1 MEHFEGY
8 IDKIIFRSEDT
19 GYTVMTGVQDG
30 AEITLVGT
38 VPGLE
43 PGEYIRA
50 DGRTSE
56 HQIYGTQFVIEHY
69 QSVTPQTKEAM
80 ERYLG
85 SGAIKG
91 IGAALAS
98 RIIRRFGDDTM
109 RVIAEEPERLSEIKG
124 ISERKAID
132 IAASVSSKRDMQ
144 DAVMFLQEYGV
155 SISLAG
161 KIYAQ
166 YGNKMYDIIRE
177 NPYKLAEDIEGVGFR
192 SCDEIARRAGIK
204 VDSDFRVA
212 SGILYALQLAES
224 NGHSYLPMEELTR
237 TAEDLLDFR
246 IPEIRNYLADLQ
258 INNKIVVKGTNVYR
272 SLLYYTELQVASRL
286 VNLNIVSDTYDDR
299 LEAEIDRITA
309 EEGIELDPLQR
320 EAVSIAANSG
330 LLVITGGP
338 GTGKTTTINTILRMF
353 SEEGKTILLAAPTGR
368 AAKRMSEAT
377 GWEARTIHRL
387 LEYQGR
393 PMDEKDAEKG
403 QKVPG
408 HFERNE
414 QNPLECD
421 VIIVDEMSMVD
432 IFLMNS
438 LLKAVTQGTRLI
450 LVGDANQLPSVGAGN
465 VLRDIIS
472 SDVIRVIRLKHIF
485 RQAAMSD
492 IVVNAHRINEGEPV
506 DLGKPSRD
514 FLFIRSMTPDR
525 IIASVTSLITDK
537 LPKYLKAEPLDLQ
550 VMTPQRKGLLG
561 VERLNHY
568 LQEKLN
574 PKSGRK
580 PEKELYGT
588 LFRLGDKV
596 MQIRN
601 DYNLIWEIRGKYG
614 IPVEKGEG
622 VFNGDIG
629 IVTEINTFAENLTVR
644 FDDRYVVYEFKQ
656 CENLDLAYAITIHKS
671 QGSEYPAVIIP
682 MYQGPQLLM
691 NRNLLYTAVTRAREC
706 VCLVG
711 DPQIFDRMLKNET
724 EARRYSSL
732 AERLRDIADGKT
744 EADVLA
750 GNDFD
755 AIDTNAVDTDED
767 IPFDID
773 E

>member
-56 HQIYGTQFVIEHY
+56 HQFYGTQFVIEHY

-132 IAASVSSKRDMQ
+132 IAAPVSPKRDMQ

-204 VDSDFRVA
+204 VGSVFRVA

-330 LLVITGGP
+330 LLGIRGGP
-338 GTGKTTTINTILRMF
+338 GTGKTSTINPNLRRV
-353 SEEGKTILLAAPTGR
+353 S
-368 AAKRMSEAT
+368 
-377 GWEARTIHRL
+377 
-387 LEYQGR
+387 
-393 PMDEKDAEKG
+393 
-403 QKVPG
+403 
-408 HFERNE
+408 
-414 QNPLECD
+414 
-421 VIIVDEMSMVD
+421 
-432 IFLMNS
+432 
-438 LLKAVTQGTRLI
+438 
-450 LVGDANQLPSVGAGN
+450 LVG
-465 VLRDIIS
+465 
-472 SDVIRVIRLKHIF
+472 
-485 RQAAMSD
+485 
-492 IVVNAHRINEGEPV
+492 
-506 DLGKPSRD
+506 
-514 FLFIRSMTPDR
+514 
-525 IIASVTSLITDK
+525 
-537 LPKYLKAEPLDLQ
+537 
-550 VMTPQRKGLLG
+550 
-561 VERLNHY
+561 
-568 LQEKLN
+568 
-574 PKSGRK
+574 
-580 PEKELYGT
+580 
-588 LFRLGDKV
+588 
-596 MQIRN
+596 
-601 DYNLIWEIRGKYG
+601 
-614 IPVEKGEG
+614 
-622 VFNGDIG
+622 
-629 IVTEINTFAENLTVR
+629 
-644 FDDRYVVYEFKQ
+644 
-656 CENLDLAYAITIHKS
+656 
-671 QGSEYPAVIIP
+671 
-682 MYQGPQLLM
+682 
-691 NRNLLYTAVTRAREC
+691 
-706 VCLVG
+706 
-711 DPQIFDRMLKNET
+711 
-724 EARRYSSL
+724 
-732 AERLRDIADGKT
+732 
-744 EADVLA
+744 
-750 GNDFD
+750 
-755 AIDTNAVDTDED
+755 
-767 IPFDID
+767 
-773 E
+773 